1 MSTEDTLT
9 PSITPKPNG
18 PLIVKNVKTLR
29 NRNGSIETKSTM
41 ALCRCGQS
49 GNKPFCD
56 GTHAKVGFSS
66 EKAEREVV
74 DKRDSYEGRK
84 ITVHDNRS
92 ICAHAGYCT
101 DRLSSV
107 CRRKHESWIDPNA
120 ASVEDIIAVVEACP
134 SGALSY
140 SVQGVERSEQT
151 GSAEIVVSQ
160 NGPYFAKGDIELV
173 DTMCGQGGSKTTFAL
188 CRCGGS
194 KNKPFCDGSHW
205 YNDFKD
211 DRN

>member
-1 MSTEDTLT
+1 MSTEETST
-9 PSITPKPNG
+9 PSITLKPNG
-18 PLIVKNVKTLR
+18 PLIAKNVKTLR
-29 NRNGSIETKSTM
+29 NKNGPVETKPTM

-66 EKAEREVV
+66 ENSEREIV
-74 DKRDSYEGRK
+74 DKRDNYQGQK

-107 CRRKHESWIDPNA
+107 FRMKQKPWIDADA
-120 ASVEDIIAVVEACP
+120 ASVEDIIAVIEACP

-140 SVQGVERSEQT
+140 SVEGVERSERT
-151 GSAEIVVSQ
+151 GSAAIVVSQ
-160 NGPYFAKGDIELV
+160 NGPYYVKGDIDLV
-173 DTMCGQGGSKTTFAL
+173 DATYGQGASNTTFAL

-194 KNKPFCDGSHW
+194 RNKPFCDGSHW